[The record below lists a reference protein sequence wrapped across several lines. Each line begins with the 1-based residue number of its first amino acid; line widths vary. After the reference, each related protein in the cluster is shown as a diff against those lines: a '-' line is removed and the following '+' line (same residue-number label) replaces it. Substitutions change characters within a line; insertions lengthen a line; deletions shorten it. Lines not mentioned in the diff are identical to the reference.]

1 MFYLRVY
8 LYEDVDTLELEETE
22 LGFSARV
29 ASAPRG
35 RAITPTSSL
44 VFTLSASLLIIY
56 SLSILAFSIQHL
68 HT

>member
-8 LYEDVDTLELEETE
+8 LYEDVDTLELEGTE
-22 LGFSARV
+22 PGFSARA
-29 ASAPRG
+29 ASAPHG

-44 VFTLSASLLIIY
+44 VFTLSASLFMY
-56 SLSILAFSIQHL
+56 SLSILSFLIQHL